1 MDSKEFESSM
11 GYEEPMEYEYYNM
24 EEEGRETASRS
35 RQSEGDQAKAHA
47 HGLTKAKDGDKLNVT
62 MVTNN
67 KGWKIT
73 VTGQLLTELAK
84 HPLVRLSG
92 LVADEIPELKAWA
105 KNLDIN
111 FVLSKEE
118 KKLAGYPDEDH
129 LAYPP
134 DDLDIDV
141 LIIHSYGI
149 ELGRQAQLIK
159 DSKDCKW
166 LHVVHTNEEEL
177 AKYGEKEIHEK
188 QYQVQLKLC
197 RLADM
202 IIAIGSKLGDAYRNY
217 LASTGK
223 HVWDFFPGIADDLI
237 NVRRPGSAR
246 VQLFTIMVSATYY
259 EKYFEA
265 KGLDTAVQAIN
276 LLKDTSYHILFLV
289 GPGERTSAL
298 EEYLKDN
305 LDHQSQFTVRQFDKK
320 TENLKS
326 LVCEVQL
333 AILPSRAEGF
343 GTSILPALSADV
355 PILVSGNTGLG
366 MALEKLP
373 SGKKHVVDPEKPQV
387 WADKIKKVREKG
399 TENCSNDA
407 QQLREEYM
415 KKYDKQEQCH
425 NLVKEMLKMFPDKQG
440 RLRNSAEHVEDVDT
454 TRASSSGFQQ
464 SFQYPGARE

>member
-1 MDSKEFESSM
+1 M
-11 GYEEPMEYEYYNM
+11 G
-24 EEEGRETASRS
+24 
-35 RQSEGDQAKAHA
+35 
-47 HGLTKAKDGDKLNVT
+47 
-62 MVTNN
+62 
-67 KGWKIT
+67 KG
-73 VTGQLLTELAK
+73 
-84 HPLVRLSG
+84 
-92 LVADEIPELKAWA
+92 
-105 KNLDIN
+105 LDIN
-111 FVLSKEE
+111 FVLSE
-118 KKLAGYPDEDH
+118 KDKKMVGYPDEDH

-166 LHVVHTNEEEL
+166 VHVVHTNEEEL
-177 AKYGEKEIHEK
+177 AKYGDKKIHK
-188 QYQVQLKLC
+188 NQHKVQLQLC

-217 LASTGK
+217 LASNEK
-223 HVWDFFPGIADDLI
+223 HVWPFFPGIDDDLI
-237 NVRRPGSAR
+237 NVRRPGFASG
-246 VQLFTIMVSATYY
+246 QLFTIMVSATYY

-265 KGLDTAVQAIN
+265 KGLDTAAQAIN

-298 EEYLKDN
+298 EKYLKDN
-305 LDHQSQFTVRQFDKK
+305 LNHPRQFTVRQFDKN

-343 GTSILPALSADV
+343 GTGILPALSADV

-373 SGKKHVVDPEKPQV
+373 SGKKHIVDPEEPQA
-387 WADKIKKVREKG
+387 WADKIKEVREKG
-399 TENCSNDA
+399 PKSCSNDA

-440 RLRNSAEHVEDVDT
+440 DERLMKALVVDVDVLIT
-454 TRASSSGFQQ
+454 FPSMLIWKRQTFVYVQNSNDRLTLTMNQ
-464 SFQYPGARE
+464 

>member
-1 MDSKEFESSM
+1 MNSIPGSQLQCTRKHGTNSLREISFSNYYPCRFYSKIITL
-11 GYEEPMEYEYYNM
+11 YLVAAY
-24 EEEGRETASRS
+24 
-35 RQSEGDQAKAHA
+35 
-47 HGLTKAKDGDKLNVT
+47 GLTKAKDGDKLNVT

-67 KGWKIT
+67 KGWKIA

-118 KKLAGYPDEDH
+118 KKMAGYPNEDH

-141 LIIHSYGI
+141 LIIHSYEI
-149 ELGRQAQLIK
+149 KLGRQAQHIK

-166 LHVVHTNEEEL
+166 VHVVHTNEEEL
-177 AKYGEKEIHEK
+177 AKYGEKEIHVE
-188 QYQVQLKLC
+188 QHQLQLKLC

-237 NVRRPGSAR
+237 NVRRPGFASG
-246 VQLFTIMVSATYY
+246 QLFTIMVSATYY

-265 KGLDTAVQAIN
+265 KGLDTAAQAIN

-289 GPGERTSAL
+289 GPSEKTSAL
-298 EEYLKDN
+298 ESYLKDN
-305 LDHQSQFTVRQFDKK
+305 LNDQRQFTVRQFDKK
-320 TENLKS
+320 TENVKS

-333 AILPSRAEGF
+333 AILPSRAVGF

-355 PILVSGNTGLG
+355 PILVGGNTGIG
-366 MALEKLP
+366 KALKNLSSGEK
-373 SGKKHVVDPEKPQV
+373 HIVDPDKPQV
-387 WADKIKKVREKG
+387 WADKIKEVREKG
-399 TENCSNDA
+399 TKKCSDDA

-425 NLVKEMLKMFPDKQG
+425 NLVKEMLKMFPGKQG
-440 RLRNSAEHVEDVDT
+440 DERLMKALVVDGLG
-454 TRASSSGFQQ
+454 SWV
-464 SFQYPGARE
+464 

>member
-1 MDSKEFESSM
+1 M
-11 GYEEPMEYEYYNM
+11 YLV
-24 EEEGRETASRS
+24 A
-35 RQSEGDQAKAHA
+35 A

-118 KKLAGYPDEDH
+118 KKKAGYPNEDH

-141 LIIHSYGI
+141 LIIHSYEI
-149 ELGRQAQLIK
+149 KLGRQAQHIT

-166 LHVVHTNEEEL
+166 VHVVHTNEEEL
-177 AKYGEKEIHEK
+177 AKYGEKEIHVE
-188 QYQVQLKLC
+188 QHQLQLTLC

-217 LASTGK
+217 LASTDK

-237 NVRRPGSAR
+237 NVRRPGFASG
-246 VQLFTIMVSATYY
+246 QLFTIMVSATYY
-259 EKYFEA
+259 EKYFKA
-265 KGLDTAVQAIN
+265 KGLDTAAQAIN

-298 EEYLKDN
+298 EKYLKDN
-305 LDHQSQFTVRQFDKK
+305 LDHQSQFTVRQFDKN

-343 GTSILPALSADV
+343 LYKYTACI
-355 PILVSGNTGLG
+355 
-366 MALEKLP
+366 
-373 SGKKHVVDPEKPQV
+373 
-387 WADKIKKVREKG
+387 VR
-399 TENCSNDA
+399 
-407 QQLREEYM
+407 
-415 KKYDKQEQCH
+415 
-425 NLVKEMLKMFPDKQG
+425 
-440 RLRNSAEHVEDVDT
+440 
-454 TRASSSGFQQ
+454 
-464 SFQYPGARE
+464 